1 MKIKWL
7 RRNKEY
13 KRDKIRNMNSYRNVK
28 IVVVMGIISATL
40 IIMVSSIKKN
50 IRDL

>member
-13 KRDKIRNMNSYRNVK
+13 KRDKIRNISSYRNVK
-28 IVVVMGIISATL
+28 IVLGMGIISATL
-40 IIMVSSIKKN
+40 IIMASSINKN